1 MEKSAN
7 SSEAANY
14 WLGHGLSAHRQLG
27 PVGQL
32 WDALRAQNSAWV
44 EKRWNFEN
52 FQLRIFPV
60 YGWRITTFTLRKL
73 CALPQGKTPLEVHQ
87 SCRTRLRRATRK
99 KPTFWKIKNWG
110 FLRIFASKLEK
121 SAKCYKTQKNIP
133 DRPVNKRL
141 LLWLLQRTV
150 WPLRAVTLW
159 GSA

>member
-1 MEKSAN
+1 MKKSAN
-7 SSEAANY
+7 CGEAANY
-14 WLGHGLSAHRQLG
+14 WLGHGLSAHRRLG

-32 WDALRAQNSAWV
+32 WDALRAQNCAWV

-60 YGWRITTFTLRKL
+60 YGWRITTFTLSKL
-73 CALPQGKTPLEVHQ
+73 CAFPQGNTPQKAQ
-87 SCRTRLRRATRK
+87 SSTTLLRRATRK

-121 SAKCYKTQKNIP
+121 SAKCYLTQKNIP

-141 LLWLLQRTV
+141 LLFALQRTV
-150 WPLRAVTLW
+150 WLLRPVTLW